1 MATEGERR
9 IANSQKSLSR
19 QSVEGTALLIA
30 TRFIVRLI
38 GFVSVSVTARLLTP
52 EDFGLVGAAS
62 IVIGLFA
69 ILNQIGVNEYI
80 IRTQKIDDEELQTI
94 WTLRLLIS
102 AGIALII
109 FLTAPLAAGF
119 LQEDRL
125 VDVLRALSVASLLGA
140 LQSPASSFFNRDLAY
155 GKELLLKSADKIV
168 AVTVTITCAYIFR
181 TYWALV
187 WGQLAGMAFSII
199 SSQVARPFKPTLSLS
214 KSSNVGS
221 FAFWTFM
228 MRLNG
233 YGVRNVDEWVA
244 KRSSDSAAFGAYH
257 ISRDLCRLFVAEI
270 LAPAGQVFFPGASR
284 VQDDPERLNEV
295 VSRFAGAA
303 FIVSFAVAAGI
314 SAVSAELVYLLLG
327 YQWGQ
332 AIAYMPYVATG
343 TAAVVLADMFAGLY
357 VIRNQQNISTRIKFL
372 RLVLLGVGCG
382 YAAKN
387 GYGLAGVAFAF
398 SLISIV
404 SVFGELAWL
413 FSGSKFRVSLLRES
427 WRPALAA
434 IAMYSAVS
442 AIMLPDSWS
451 LIAIAGIKVVMG
463 ALCFVVFMG
472 LLWWLSGRP
481 KGGETEIIER
491 VRDYF

>member
-1 MATEGERR
+1 M
-9 IANSQKSLSR
+9 
-19 QSVEGTALLIA
+19 
-30 TRFIVRLI
+30 
-38 GFVSVSVTARLLTP
+38 TARLLTP
-52 EDFGLVGAAS
+52 EDFGLVGVAS

-69 ILNQIGVNEYI
+69 ILSQIGVNEYI
-80 IRTQKIDDEELQTI
+80 IRTRQIDDQELQTI

-102 AGIALII
+102 AGIATSIY
-109 FLTAPLAAGF
+109 LTAPLAAGIF
-119 LQEDRL
+119 QEERL
-125 VDVLRALSVASLLGA
+125 VEVLRVLSVASVLGA
-140 LQSPASSFFNRDLAY
+140 LQSPASSFFNRELAY
-155 GKELLLKSADKIV
+155 GKDLLLKSADKIV
-168 AVTVTITCAYIFR
+168 AVAVTIVCAYIFR

-187 WGQLAGMAFSII
+187 WGQLAGAVFSII

-214 KSSNVGS
+214 KSSNVGG
-221 FAFWTFM
+221 FAFWTF
-228 MRLNG
+228 LLGFNT
-233 YGVRNVDEWVA
+233 YGVRNVDEWIA

-257 ISRDLCRLFVAEI
+257 ISRDLCRLFVSEV

-343 TAAVVLADMFAGLY
+343 TAAVVLVDMFAGLY
-357 VIRNQQNISTRIKFL
+357 VIRNQQNISTRFKFI
-372 RLVLLGVGCG
+372 RLIMLAIGCG
-382 YAAKN
+382 YAAKY
-387 GYGLAGVAFAF
+387 GYGLAGVALAF
-398 SLISIV
+398 SLVSIV

-413 FSGSKFRVSLLRES
+413 FSGSKFRVSILHES

-434 IAMYSAVS
+434 FAMYSGVTA
-442 AIMLPDSWS
+442 MTLPDTWS
-451 LIAIAGIKVVMG
+451 LIIVTAIKVAVG
-463 ALCFVVFMG
+463 VVLFVALMAV
-472 LLWWLSGRP
+472 LWWLSGRP

-491 VRDYF
+491 VRDYL